1 MKGKKNQDFFIDTF
15 HKNINREYPPIDE
28 CTETRI
34 VKITSF
40 RKIAQ

>member
-1 MKGKKNQDFFIDTF
+1 MKGKNQDFFIDTF
-15 HKNINREYPPIDE
+15 HKNINREYLPIDE
-28 CTETRI
+28 CTETRT